1 MLGWIVERTKMGKIA
16 GQWASATQLDPGDR
30 GQVAVMASGLIKS
43 AGMRLEDAWLSALVN
58 WTHNHPDPESKFVLA
73 TGIIRFLD
81 IYGHSAGLS
90 PECRD
95 ASREVAESLV
105 GQFVLFNPAI
115 RIAGERFAA
124 EERANEEALR
134 QEEKKRNLELRIK
147 MNEQRYVKPA
157 QPAPPL
163 PIAGHVSKGEAYRH
177 ALDFLSLRLCE
188 DGYGIAWMGDS
199 RGDVPSL
206 IAEKGGVSFHVLLHL
221 EIAPT
226 STNPAPFVLNRFRDE
241 ATAAGAYLRI
251 AKIIAFN
258 RLAQSEAEKGNVT
271 GENLGFLFTGLEA
284 I

>member
-43 AGMRLEDAWLSALVN
+43 AGMRLEDAWLSALVT
-58 WTHNHPDPESKFVLA
+58 WAHNHPDPESKFVLA

-147 MNEQRYVKPA
+147 MNEQRYAKPA

-163 PIAGHVSKGEAYRH
+163 PIAGHVSK
-177 ALDFLSLRLCE
+177 
-188 DGYGIAWMGDS
+188 
-199 RGDVPSL
+199 GDVPSL

-221 EIAPT
+221 EIAPA